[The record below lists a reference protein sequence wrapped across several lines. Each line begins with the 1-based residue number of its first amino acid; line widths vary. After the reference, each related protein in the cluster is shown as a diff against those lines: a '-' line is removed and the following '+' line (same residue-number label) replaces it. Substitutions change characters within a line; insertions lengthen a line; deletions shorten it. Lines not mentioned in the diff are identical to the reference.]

1 MEMVMVKGK
10 PGQSFEEERERSMSS
25 EENKRL
31 IRHFFAGVNARDME
45 AFEVFAPDAV
55 HHNPFPGTPAG
66 REGNKQRMLLLFAA
80 FPDWQTTI
88 EDLIAEGD
96 KVVVRMTQR
105 GTHRGTFFGLA
116 ATGKQV
122 TVAGIA
128 IFRLRNGQI
137 VEEWL
142 ITDQL
147 SAMQHIGGIDRK

>member
-1 MEMVMVKGK
+1 
-10 PGQSFEEERERSMSS
+10 MSS

-31 IRHFFAGVNARDME
+31 IRYFFEGVNARDMT
-45 AFEVFAPDAV
+45 AFELFVPDAI
-55 HHNPFPGTPAG
+55 HHNPFPGTPPG
-66 REGNKQRMLLLFAA
+66 REGNMQGMLLLFEA

-105 GTHRGTFFGLA
+105 GTHQGTFFGLA

-122 TVAGIA
+122 SVAGIA

-147 SAMQHIGGIDRK
+147 NAIQHIGGREGWRQTL

>member
-1 MEMVMVKGK
+1 
-10 PGQSFEEERERSMSS
+10 MST

-31 IRHFFAGVNARDME
+31 IHHFFEGVNGRDMR
-45 AFEVFAPDAV
+45 AFELFAPDAV

-66 REGNKQRMLLLFAA
+66 REGNKQGMMLLFAA

-105 GTHRGTFFGLA
+105 GTHLGTFFGLA

-122 TVAGIA
+122 TVEGIA

-147 SAMQHIGGIDRK
+147 NAIQHIGFEEYFQT

>member
-1 MEMVMVKGK
+1 
-10 PGQSFEEERERSMSS
+10 MSA
-25 EENKRL
+25 EENRRL
-31 IRHFFAGVNARDME
+31 IRHFFEGVNARDMTT
-45 AFEVFAPDAV
+45 FEIFARDAI
-55 HHNPFPGTPAG
+55 HHNPFPGTQPG
-66 REGNKQRMLLLFAA
+66 REGNKQGMMLLFAA

-105 GTHRGTFFGLA
+105 GTHQGPFFGLA
-116 ATGKQV
+116 ATDKQV

-147 SAMQHIGGIDRK
+147 SAMQQLGTSEGWGPTLSV

>member
-1 MEMVMVKGK
+1 
-10 PGQSFEEERERSMSS
+10 
-25 EENKRL
+25 
-31 IRHFFAGVNARDME
+31 
-45 AFEVFAPDAV
+45 
-55 HHNPFPGTPAG
+55 
-66 REGNKQRMLLLFAA
+66 MLLLFAA
-80 FPDWQTTI
+80 FPDWHTTI

-96 KVVVRMTQR
+96 KVVVRMMQR
-105 GTHRGTFFGLA
+105 GTHQGTFFGLA

-147 SAMQHIGGIDRK
+147 GAMQQLGARAGWNEAL

>member
-1 MEMVMVKGK
+1 
-10 PGQSFEEERERSMSS
+10 MSA

-31 IRHFFAGVNARDME
+31 IRHLFDALNARDLG
-45 AFEVFAPDAV
+45 AFEVFAPDAI
-55 HHNPFPGTPAG
+55 HHNPFPGTAPG
-66 REGNKQRMLLLFAA
+66 REGNKQGMLLLLAA

-105 GTHRGTFFGLA
+105 GTHQGTFSALA

-122 TVAGIA
+122 TVPGIA
-128 IFRLRNGQI
+128 IFRLCDGQI

-142 ITDQL
+142 VTDQL
-147 SAMQHIGGIDRK
+147 GAMQQLGAREGGRPM

>member
-1 MEMVMVKGK
+1 
-10 PGQSFEEERERSMSS
+10 MSAG
-25 EENKRL
+25 ENKRL
-31 IRHFFAGVNARDME
+31 IRHLFDALNARDLG
-45 AFEVFAPDAV
+45 AFEVFAPDAI
-55 HHNPFPGTPAG
+55 HHNPFPGTAPG
-66 REGNKQRMLLLFAA
+66 REGNKQGMLLLLAA

-105 GTHRGTFFGLA
+105 GTHQGRLFGIA
-116 ATGKQV
+116 PSGKHV

-128 IFRLRNGQI
+128 VFRLKKWQI

-147 SAMQHIGGIDRK
+147 SVMQQIGIIEGWKEIP

>member
-1 MEMVMVKGK
+1 MVKAK
-10 PGQSFEEERERSMSS
+10 WSRNEQKGQASMSS

-31 IRHFFAGVNARDME
+31 IRHFFEGVNARDMT
-45 AFEVFAPDAV
+45 AFELFASDAV
-55 HHNPFPGTPAG
+55 HHNPFPGTTPG
-66 REGNKQRMLLLFAA
+66 REGNKQGMMLLFAA

-96 KVVVRMTQR
+96 KVVVRMTQQ
-105 GTHRGTFFGLA
+105 GTLFGIPP
-116 ATGKQV
+116 TGKHV

-128 IFRLRNGQI
+128 VFRLKERQI

-147 SAMQHIGGIDRK
+147 GVMQQLGARAQEG

>member
-1 MEMVMVKGK
+1 
-10 PGQSFEEERERSMSS
+10 MSA

-31 IRHFFAGVNARDME
+31 IRHFIDGVNVRDMG

-55 HHNPFPGTPAG
+55 HHNPFPRTPPG
-66 REGNKQRMLLLFAA
+66 REGNKQGMLLLFAA
-80 FPDWQTTI
+80 FPDWHTTI

-96 KVVVRMTQR
+96 KVVVRMMQR
-105 GTHRGTFFGLA
+105 GTHQGTFFGLA

-122 TVAGIA
+122 SVAGIA
-128 IFRLRNGQI
+128 IFRLHNSHI

-147 SAMQHIGGIDRK
+147 SAMQHLGGREGWGQTL

>member
-1 MEMVMVKGK
+1 
-10 PGQSFEEERERSMSS
+10 MSL
-25 EENKRL
+25 EENKHV
-31 IRHFFAGVNARDME
+31 IRHFFEGVNARDMT
-45 AFEVFAPDAV
+45 AFEVFAPDAL
-55 HHNPFPGTPAG
+55 HHNPFPGTPPG
-66 REGNKQRMLLLFAA
+66 REGNKQGMLILFAA

-105 GTHRGTFFGLA
+105 GTHQGTFSGLA

-128 IFRLRNGQI
+128 IFRLRDGQI

-142 ITDQL
+142 VTDQL
-147 SAMQHIGGIDRK
+147 GAMQQLGASEGWGPTLSV

>member
-1 MEMVMVKGK
+1 MN
-10 PGQSFEEERERSMSS
+10 SIAL

-31 IRHFFAGVNARDME
+31 IRHFFAGVNARDMD

-55 HHNPFPGTPAG
+55 HHNPFPETTPG
-66 REGNKQRMLLLFAA
+66 REGNKQGMLLLFAA

-128 IFRLRNGQI
+128 IFRLRNSQI

-147 SAMQHIGGIDRK
+147 SAMNTLAG

>member
-1 MEMVMVKGK
+1 
-10 PGQSFEEERERSMSS
+10 MSA

-31 IRHFFAGVNARDME
+31 IRYFFEGVNAQDMT
-45 AFEVFAPDAV
+45 AFELFAPDAI

-66 REGNKQRMLLLFAA
+66 REGNKQGMLLLFAA
-80 FPDWQTTI
+80 FPDWQTAI

-105 GTHRGTFFGLA
+105 GTFFGIPPA
-116 ATGKQV
+116 GKQA

-128 IFRLRNGQI
+128 IFRLKERQI

-147 SAMQHIGGIDRK
+147 GVLQQLGVIEGWKETP

>member
-1 MEMVMVKGK
+1 
-10 PGQSFEEERERSMSS
+10 MSL

-31 IRHFFAGVNARDME
+31 IRHFFDGVNARDMA
-45 AFEVFAPDAV
+45 AFEIFSPDAI
-55 HHNPFPGTPAG
+55 HYNPFPGTPPG
-66 REGNKQRMLLLFAA
+66 REGNKQGMLLLIAA
-80 FPDWQTTI
+80 FPDWHTTI

-105 GTHRGTFFGLA
+105 GTHQGTFFGLA

-122 TVAGIA
+122 SVTGIA
-128 IFRLRNGQI
+128 IFRLRHGQI

-147 SAMQHIGGIDRK
+147 GARQQLGAREGWKETPSL

>member
-1 MEMVMVKGK
+1 
-10 PGQSFEEERERSMSS
+10 MSA

-31 IRHFFAGVNARDME
+31 IRDFFAGVNARDMG
-45 AFEVFAPDAV
+45 AFEAFAPDAV

-66 REGNKQRMLLLFAA
+66 REGNKQGMLLLFAA

-105 GTHRGTFFGLA
+105 GIHQGPFFGLA

-147 SAMQHIGGIDRK
+147 SAIQHIGGREGGRQTP

>member
-1 MEMVMVKGK
+1 
-10 PGQSFEEERERSMSS
+10 MSL

-31 IRHFFAGVNARDME
+31 IHQFFDGVNARDMG

-55 HHNPFPGTPAG
+55 HHNPFPGTPPG
-66 REGNKQRMLLLFAA
+66 REGNKQGMMLLFAA

-96 KVVVRMTQR
+96 EVAVRMTQR

-147 SAMQHIGGIDRK
+147 NAMQHLGGIEGWRQTP

>member
-1 MEMVMVKGK
+1 MVEGK
-10 PGQSFEEERERSMSS
+10 PEQSFEEERERSMSS

-55 HHNPFPGTPAG
+55 HHNPFPGTPPG
-66 REGNKQRMLLLFAA
+66 REGNKQGMMLLFAA

-105 GTHRGTFFGLA
+105 GTHQGTFFGLA

-147 SAMQHIGGIDRK
+147 GAMQYIGGIEGGSM